1 MYQMRIS
8 QIIWSIPVSIFKN
21 LSISAKLGVII
32 GVLVLTMVLGTG
44 MILLNMKDAMLAER
58 LAKVKALTEASVNVA
73 LALQKRAAAGELTEQ
88 QTKESWRATIG
99 SMVYEDG
106 EYLFVFD
113 EDGTV
118 FAHVRPELLGQNLW
132 DMKDAEGKPLV
143 QGLWAAARS
152 GREGDAYAYFW
163 QKTQDTPA
171 LSKISWAM
179 VVPGWNVMV
188 GTGVYTDDLEAAFL
202 EKALRVGALMGVL
215 VLIGIG
221 IAVMISRDV
230 SRSMRGVSTV
240 MEAMAAGDLSREVPE
255 RERKDE
261 IGRITRSLEVLRSG
275 AAEAEQLRAK
285 QEGMKQA
292 AAQERQDDLRRI
304 ADQFQA
310 TIEGVVVQVSS
321 TSQDVRQG
329 ATEMASVSSATR
341 DQATQATGATK
352 DAASNV
358 QTVAAAAEELT
369 VSIQEIG
376 RQTGNA
382 RDISQEAVTA
392 ADRSSKTIRGLVSAA
407 EEIGNV
413 LNLIADIAA
422 QTNLLALNATIEAAR
437 AGEAGKGFAVVASEV
452 KSLASQTGRAT
463 DEIKSHI
470 DGIRTAVGEA
480 ADEMNHIREVIG
492 SVSES
497 ATAISAAIE
506 EQSAATQEIVRNVQQ
521 VSAGTQQISGNIG
534 QVSEAANQAGVVSE
548 RLLGAANDLSSNSQT
563 LQAKVA
569 DFLKSL
575 RTG

>member
-1 MYQMRIS
+1 MAIL
-8 QIIWSIPVSIFKN
+8 KN

-32 GVLVLTMVLGTG
+32 GVLVLTMALGTG
-44 MILLNMKDAMLAER
+44 MLLSNMRDAMLAER
-58 LAKVKALTEASVNVA
+58 LAKVKALTEASMNVA
-73 LALQKRAAAGELTEQ
+73 LALQKRVTAGELTEQ
-88 QTKESWRATIG
+88 QAKESWRATTN
-99 SMVYEDG
+99 SMVYEKV
-106 EYLFVFD
+106 EYLFVFE

-118 FAHVRPELLGQNLW
+118 FAHIRPELLGQNLW
-132 DMKDAEGKPLV
+132 DMKDADGKPLV
-143 QGLWAAARS
+143 QGLWAAGKSAA
-152 GREGDAYAYFW
+152 EGASYAYFW
-163 QKTQDTPA
+163 QKAQDAPP
-171 LSKISWAM
+171 LSKISWSL
-179 VVPGWNVMV
+179 VVPGWNMLV
-188 GTGVYTDDLEAAFL
+188 GTGVYTDDLEAAFR

-221 IAVMISRDV
+221 IAVVISRDV
-230 SRSMRGVSTV
+230 SKSMRGVSGV
-240 MEAMAAGDLSREVPE
+240 MEAMAAGDLSREVPDQG
-255 RERKDE
+255 RRDE
-261 IGRITRSLEVLRSG
+261 IGRITHSLEVLRSG
-275 AAEAEQLRAK
+275 AAEAEQLRAE
-285 QEGMKQA
+285 QEGMKLA
-292 AAQERQDDLRRI
+292 AAQARQDDLHRI
-304 ADQFQA
+304 ADQFQT

-321 TSQDVRQG
+321 ASQDVRQG
-329 ATEMASVSSATR
+329 ATEMASVSTATR
-341 DQATQATGATK
+341 DQANQATGATQ
-352 DAASNV
+352 DAANNV

-382 RDISQEAVTA
+382 RDISQQAVTA
-392 ADRSSKTIRGLVSAA
+392 ADRSSSTIQGLVSAA
-407 EEIGNV
+407 EAIGNV

-470 DGIRTAVGEA
+470 DGIRGAVGEA
-480 ADEMNHIREVIG
+480 AGEMNHIREIIG

-521 VSAGTQQISGNIG
+521 VSQGTQQISGNIG
-534 QVSEAANQAGVVSE
+534 QVSEAANQAGTVSE
-548 RLLGAANDLSSNSQT
+548 RLLGAANDLSSNSQM

>member
-1 MYQMRIS
+1 MS
-8 QIIWSIPVSIFKN
+8 LFKN

-32 GVLVLTMVLGTG
+32 GVLVLTMALGVGLT
-44 MILLNMKDAMLAER
+44 LSNMHGAMLAER

-73 LALQKRAAAGELTEQ
+73 LALQKRVAAGELTEQ
-88 QTKESWRATIG
+88 QAKESWRTTTS
-99 SMVYEDG
+99 SMVYEKV
-106 EYLFVFD
+106 EYLFAWTLEGDNV
-113 EDGTV
+113 
-118 FAHVRPELLGQNLW
+118 AHIRADMQGKNLW
-132 DMKDAEGKPLV
+132 GLQDSNGTFVLREMRRAAESGAGGGRFDYLWPKTKDAEPIN
-143 QGLWAAARS
+143 
-152 GREGDAYAYFW
+152 
-163 QKTQDTPA
+163 
-171 LSKISWAM
+171 KISWGM
-179 VVPGWNVMV
+179 LVPGWNIMV
-188 GTGVYTDDLEAAFL
+188 GTGVYTDDLDAAFMD
-202 EKALRVGALMGVL
+202 KALHVAALMGVL

-221 IAVMISRDV
+221 IAVVISRDV
-230 SRSMRGVSTV
+230 SRSMRGVSGV
-240 MEAMAAGDLSREVPE
+240 MEAMAAGDLSRAVPD

-261 IGRITRSLEVLRSG
+261 IGRISRSLEVLRSA
-275 AAEAEQLRAK
+275 AAETEQLRAE
-285 QEGMKQA
+285 QERMKAA
-292 AAQERQDDLRRI
+292 AAQARQDDLRRV

-321 TSQDVRQG
+321 TSQAVRQG
-329 ATEMASVSSATR
+329 ATEMASVSSLTR
-341 DQATQATGATK
+341 DQARQATGATQ
-352 DAASNV
+352 DAANNV

-392 ADRSSKTIRGLVSAA
+392 ADRSSTTIQGLVSAA

-437 AGEAGKGFAVVASEV
+437 AGEMGKGFAVVASEV
-452 KSLASQTGRAT
+452 KNLASQTAKAT

-470 DGIRTAVGEA
+470 DGIRGAVGEA
-480 ADEMNHIREVIG
+480 AGEMSHIREIIG

-534 QVSEAANQAGVVSE
+534 QVSEAANQAGTVSE
-548 RLLGAANDLSSNSQT
+548 RLLGAANDLSTNSQT

-569 DFLKSL
+569 EFLKSL
-575 RTG
+575 RAG